1 MPVFF
6 LCPYPIQ
13 PLGITGQD
21 GATRF
26 QLEPGDGVQCS
37 CVNGPFKQMP
47 GLSQVSTLHF
57 SHKCPGEIVKRQM
70 LIQQVWAG
78 T

>member
-1 MPVFF
+1 MR
-6 LCPYPIQ
+6 CN
-13 PLGITGQD
+13 
-21 GATRF
+21 
-26 QLEPGDGVQCS
+26 
-37 CVNGPFKQMP
+37 CVNGPFEQMP

-57 SHKCPGEIVKRQM
+57 SHKCPGEIVKRSM